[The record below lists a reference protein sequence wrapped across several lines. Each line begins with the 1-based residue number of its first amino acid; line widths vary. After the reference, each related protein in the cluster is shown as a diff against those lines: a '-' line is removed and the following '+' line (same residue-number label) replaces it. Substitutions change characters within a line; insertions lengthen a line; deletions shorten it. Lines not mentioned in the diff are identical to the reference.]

1 MTPAVN
7 PFRHEP
13 TGTWSYVVSD
23 PRTRLCAIIDPV
35 LDFDAKSGRSWTAAA
50 DAIASFVRDQS
61 LTNTWILET
70 HAHAD
75 HLSAAPWLQAAVG
88 GQIAIG
94 QGIRA
99 VQRTF
104 REILNLGPEFP
115 VDGRQFNRLLADGD
129 EFAVGSLAA
138 RAIPTPGHTSD
149 SLSYLIGDALFTG
162 DSLFMPDGG
171 TARCD
176 FPGGDAKVLYASI
189 RRLYELPASTRVFVC
204 HDYGPGGD
212 AKVLYASIRRLYELP
227 ASTRVFVCHDYG
239 PGGREPRCETT
250 IGAQRAGN
258 IHLRDGVTE
267 QEFVELRTRRDAGL
281 DLPALLYPSVQFN
294 IRGGR
299 PPPAESNRCHYLKL
313 PFSGP
318 A

>member
-13 TGTWSYVVSD
+13 TGTWSYVVAD

-35 LDFDAKSGRSWTAAA
+35 LDFDAKSGRSWTGAA

-99 VQRTF
+99 VQRAF
-104 REILNLGPEFP
+104 RDILNLGPEFP
-115 VDGRQFNRLLADGD
+115 VDGRQFDHLFADD
-129 EFAVGSLAA
+129 EEFAIGSLQA

-149 SLSYLIGDALFTG
+149 SLSYLVGDALFTG
-162 DSLFMPDGG
+162 DSIFMPDGG

-176 FPGGDAKVLYASI
+176 FPGGDAKLLYASI
-189 RRLYELPASTRVFVC
+189 RRLYELPASTRVF
-204 HDYGPGGD
+204 
-212 AKVLYASIRRLYELP
+212 I
-227 ASTRVFVCHDYG
+227 CHDYG

-250 IGAQRAGN
+250 IEAQRAGN

-281 DLPALLYPSVQFN
+281 ELPTLLYPSVQFN

-299 PPPAESNRCHYLKL
+299 PPPAESNRRHYLKL

-318 A
+318 AD